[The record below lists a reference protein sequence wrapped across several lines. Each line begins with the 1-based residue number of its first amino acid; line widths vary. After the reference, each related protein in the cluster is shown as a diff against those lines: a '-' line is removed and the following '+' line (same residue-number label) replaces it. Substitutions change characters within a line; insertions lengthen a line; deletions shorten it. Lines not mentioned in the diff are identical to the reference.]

1 MEAAIN
7 SGASGLTADRGGIVP
22 IAVLPR
28 APGELWLD
36 GNAIFCA
43 CPDCRAPMSVRFWL
57 MLADCWRC
65 GTSIELTEEQERQV
79 ERLLAQRQPP
89 LDPRLSAPIPQPGAN
104 VGPEAPGAGL
114 LPARDAIELSREPW
128 LRHLLSE
135 MPAWL
140 ISTLVHLIAFTLL
153 ALFTMEQEPPRGPMI
168 TLS

>member
-28 APGELWLD
+28 LSGQIWLD

-43 CPDCRAPMSVRFWL
+43 CPDCRAPMSVRYWL

-79 ERLLAQRQPP
+79 ERLLAEREPP
-89 LDPRLSAPIPQPGAN
+89 PPQSRASVALAQEQAGTP
-104 VGPEAPGAGL
+104 PEASVSVAQEQAGTL
-114 LPARDAIELSREPW
+114 VLRSESW
-128 LRHLLSE
+128 LRHLLNE

-140 ISTLVHLIAFTLL
+140 ISMLVHLIAFTLL
-153 ALFTMEQEPPRGPMI
+153 ALFTMEQEP
-168 TLS
+168 